1 LAEVERATTNRFE
14 IQNDDAVFTDMSGND
29 ISPIQRLINAT
40 RNSLNGLARAW
51 RSEAALRYEI
61 YVLSL
66 VIPAALM
73 LARNAIERA
82 LMIGSALLVVVVEVL
97 NTAIEAVVDRI
108 GPDRHELSG
117 LAKDL
122 GSAGVLCSIV
132 LAAAV
137 WGILLIG

>member
-1 LAEVERATTNRFE
+1 MT
-14 IQNDDAVFTDMSGND
+14 GND
-29 ISPIQRLINAT
+29 ISPLQRLINAT

-66 VIPAALM
+66 AIPAALM
-73 LARNAIERA
+73 LARNAVERA
-82 LMIGSALLVVVVEVL
+82 LMIGSALLVVVVELL

-122 GSAGVLCSIV
+122 GSSAVFCSML
-132 LAAAV
+132 LAAVV
-137 WGILLIG
+137 WSILLLG